1 MKLLL
6 AATTLFASHALAW
19 YASGDLCYSNVECNT
34 NCLFSQWTIG
44 GKDSDYM
51 FVCDKTTI
59 DPDQFY
65 LADCQTVTQNESGV
79 EQIEVDD
86 ALTISACQDFGG
98 TSCSFGCVITGKAS
112 AEARTESDWQAACT
126 SKNALGPAVV
136 IRYKDE
142 DAARKAGCIVP
153 G

>member
-1 MKLLL
+1 MKGLL

-86 ALTISACQDFGG
+86 ALTISACAAS
-98 TSCSFGCVITGKAS
+98 TLVAISASWKAIAWCWAIGLPKVS
-112 AEARTESDWQAACT
+112 RCWA
-126 SKNALGPAVV
+126 
-136 IRYKDE
+136 
-142 DAARKAGCIVP
+142 
-153 G
+153 